1 MPEVEDLEISRIGLS
16 IVVKG
21 QRLSKV
27 TFKDLAN
34 LLMKLINR
42 CLINELLWNNT
53 YLLDI

>member
-42 CLINELLWNNT
+42 YLINELLWNNK
-53 YLLDI
+53 YFLDI